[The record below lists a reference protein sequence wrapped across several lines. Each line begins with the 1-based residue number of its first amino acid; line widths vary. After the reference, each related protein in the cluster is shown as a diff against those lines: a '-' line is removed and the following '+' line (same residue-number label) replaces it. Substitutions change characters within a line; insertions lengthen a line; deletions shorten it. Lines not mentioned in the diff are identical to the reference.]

1 MMDEK
6 ERNGME
12 MLHALADNE
21 LEGREREQILRRLDR
36 DPELTREL
44 CDIRRVKDLLNYA
57 YPLDEAGVSDERKSR
72 RPLARIAAVIALVLS
87 GFLGGWWLAP
97 HPGSSPDGFR
107 LAEAKHDPARVLL
120 YIGDSDPV
128 KFRVVLDKAKSLL
141 EDYKS
146 RGAEVYVVTSAGG
159 VDLLRAAT
167 SPVAGEIRSLK
178 ERYSSL
184 RFVACNNTLFNLKKK
199 GKPVELVEEAEVAPS
214 AVSFVVNHLKQGW
227 TYVAI

>member
-1 MMDEK
+1 MMNDK
-6 ERNGME
+6 ESRSLE

-21 LEGREREQILRRLDR
+21 LDAKDRERMLDELDR

-57 YPLDEAGVSDERKSR
+57 YPLEEPAVAEEKSR
-72 RPLARIAAVIALVLS
+72 GSHLARAAAVVVLVLA
-87 GFLGGWWLAP
+87 GFVGGWLLAP
-97 HPGSSPDGFR
+97 HDEASPDGFR
-107 LAEAKHDPARVLL
+107 LADAGHDPARVLL
-120 YIGDSDPV
+120 YIGDSDPA
-128 KFRVVLDKAKSLL
+128 KFRVVLEKARSLL
-141 EDYKS
+141 EDYKA

-167 SPVAGEIRSLK
+167 SPVAGEIKSLK
-178 ERYSSL
+178 NRYASL

-199 GKPVELVEEAEVAPS
+199 GKPVQLVDEAEVAPS
-214 AVSFVVNHLKQGW
+214 AVSFVVDHLKQGW